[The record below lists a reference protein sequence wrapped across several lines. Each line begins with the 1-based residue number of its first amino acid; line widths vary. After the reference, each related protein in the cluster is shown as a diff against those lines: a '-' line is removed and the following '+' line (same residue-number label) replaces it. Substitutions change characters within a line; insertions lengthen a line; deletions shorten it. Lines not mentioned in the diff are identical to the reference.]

1 MTYVA
6 DTVDGFVRAI
16 TADGIEGEV
25 INLGSGGAQ
34 TVGEVVAKIQT
45 LLGIDKPIEVD
56 PARIRPEASEVFNLV
71 ADNGKAQRLLGWQ
84 TSISLDEGL
93 RLTIDHIRHHLRAYD
108 ADRYAV

>member
-1 MTYVA
+1 
-6 DTVDGFVRAI
+6 
-16 TADGIEGEV
+16 
-25 INLGSGGAQ
+25 
-34 TVGEVVAKIQT
+34 
-45 LLGIDKPIEVD
+45 
-56 PARIRPEASEVFNLV
+56 VFNLV